1 MSNLEVQK
9 QLAAL
14 KVEQAAI
21 DARGETLFA
30 QLVCECCGGKDDI
43 GIRPIMCRDPICKH
57 CFTVWHEHGLQDAEK
72 VRDKSLEIQGR
83 ALSAGASPDAG
94 PR

>member
-1 MSNLEVQK
+1 MSNIEVQK

-21 DARGETLFA
+21 DARSEALFA
-30 QLVCECCGGKDDI
+30 QLVCECCGGKDGI

-57 CFTVWHEHGLQDAEK
+57 CFTVWYECNLQDTEK
-72 VRDKSLEIQGR
+72 VRVKSLEIQGR
-83 ALSAGASPDAG
+83 TVNGEVG
-94 PR
+94 HGG